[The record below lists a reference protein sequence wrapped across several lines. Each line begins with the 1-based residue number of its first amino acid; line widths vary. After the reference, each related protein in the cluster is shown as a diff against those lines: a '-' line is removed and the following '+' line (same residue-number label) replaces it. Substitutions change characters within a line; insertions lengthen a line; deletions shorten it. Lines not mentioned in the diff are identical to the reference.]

1 MKLRRRR
8 SANVEDRRGQSGGGM
23 SFPGLGGGFG
33 RGGGGGLGGGGI
45 PIGKGG
51 GIGLVVVLVV
61 LAVCIAPQLTGGGGD
76 LGDVL
81 GGDPFSG
88 FGQAQPGDTTT
99 PLNPDDK
106 LFGFVNA
113 VVDDV
118 NATWTDNFAGSG
130 QRYQEGVLVVFEQ
143 ATGTECG
150 RGSSATG
157 PFYCP
162 RDGQVYLD
170 LSFFRELRD
179 RFGAPGDFAQAY
191 VIAHEYGHHVQN
203 LLGIDDEVQRLSQ
216 QEPERA
222 NDLSVRLELQADC
235 LAGVWGHTALEQ
247 GELSAGDL
255 EEALAAAASI
265 GDDRIQETT
274 TGRIDPERWTHGSSA
289 QRARW
294 FRVGFD
300 SGDPERCDTFQAD
313 PL

>member
-1 MKLRRRR
+1 
-8 SANVEDRRGQSGGGM
+8 
-23 SFPGLGGGFG
+23 
-33 RGGGGGLGGGGI
+33 
-45 PIGKGG
+45 
-51 GIGLVVVLVV
+51 
-61 LAVCIAPQLTGGGGD
+61 
-76 LGDVL
+76 
-81 GGDPFSG
+81 
-88 FGQAQPGDTTT
+88 
-99 PLNPDDK
+99 
-106 LFGFVNA
+106 
-113 VVDDV
+113 
-118 NATWTDNFAGSG
+118 
-130 QRYQEGVLVVFEQ
+130 
-143 ATGTECG
+143 
-150 RGSSATG
+150 
-157 PFYCP
+157 
-162 RDGQVYLD
+162 
-170 LSFFRELRD
+170 
-179 RFGAPGDFAQAY
+179 
-191 VIAHEYGHHVQN
+191 VQN